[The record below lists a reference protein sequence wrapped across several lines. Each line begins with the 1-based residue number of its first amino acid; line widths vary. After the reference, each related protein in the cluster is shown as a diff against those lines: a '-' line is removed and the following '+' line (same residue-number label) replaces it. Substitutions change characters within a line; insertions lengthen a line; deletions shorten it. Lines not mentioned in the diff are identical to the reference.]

1 MINAHLLHNYAINQ
15 YFYKNLQNIKAMNF
29 LKRVLSTIIGVGIFF
44 GICFFLLILLI
55 SISGGSDSD
64 MIVVKSNSVLELNLD
79 KPINDY
85 AGKFDYG
92 DLTFFPNEPD
102 YDGLF
107 NIIDAIAYAKNDDKI
122 KGITISNN
130 SIIAGMAQTKA
141 IRDALVDFK
150 ESGKFIVAY
159 GDYISQ
165 KDYYLNSVADTIYLN
180 PVGAL
185 DFKGLAMER
194 MYYKEFQEKYG
205 VKMEVIRHGKY
216 KSAVEGYISQE
227 MSDANREQISVFL
240 NSIWDEMRKEIGES
254 RNLTPEQLNTLA
266 DELAGRT
273 AELALSSKLID
284 KIGYQD
290 EFQAGIQKAMGQNS
304 DVNSI
309 DIYDYAEYAGK
320 KPKSTSASD
329 RIAVIYAQGEII
341 YGEGDEA
348 TIGQGVINK
357 ALKKVREDKNV
368 KAIVLRVNSP
378 GGSAL
383 ASELIWREIEV
394 TKKTKPVIV
403 SMGDLAASG
412 GYYIACNADKIF
424 AEPNTITGSIGVFGT
439 VPNMHELAN
448 DLGINAEQV
457 GTNKNAVDYSVFE
470 PMTDEQRALIKEGI
484 EDIYDLFTQRVADG
498 RNMTQTGVDEIA
510 QGRVWTGND
519 ALKIGLVDE
528 IGGLDMA
535 ILEAAKTAGIE
546 EYRIKELPVYEK
558 DFQSILDQ
566 YTGGFIQSKEAILK
580 EELGDKHYMMLQKM
594 KKMTQM
600 EGPQLLLPYD
610 IEIK

>member
-1 MINAHLLHNYAINQ
+1 
-15 YFYKNLQNIKAMNF
+15 MNF

>member
-1 MINAHLLHNYAINQ
+1 
-15 YFYKNLQNIKAMNF
+15 MNF
-29 LKRVLSTIIGVGIFF
+29 LKRVLSTVVGIGVFF
-44 GICFFLLILLI
+44 AICFFLLILLI
-55 SISGGSDSD
+55 SVSGGSDSD
-64 MIVVKSNSVLELNLD
+64 TVVVKSNTVLELNLD
-79 KPINDY
+79 RPIEDY

-92 DLTFFPNEPD
+92 DLTFFPNEPS

-107 NIIDAIAYAKNDDKI
+107 DIINAIHYAKNDAKI
-122 KGITISNN
+122 KGISIKNN
-130 SIIAGMAQTKA
+130 SLQAGMAQTKA

-194 MYYKEFQEKYG
+194 MYYKDFQEKYG
-205 VKMEVIRHGKY
+205 IKMEVIRHGKY
-216 KSAVEGYISQE
+216 KSAVEGYLNQE
-227 MSDANREQISVFL
+227 MSEANREQISVFL
-240 NSIWDEMRKEIGES
+240 QSIWDEMRKEIGES
-254 RNLTPEQLNTLA
+254 RNITSDKLNTLA
-266 DELAGRT
+266 DELSGRNPK
-273 AELALSSKLID
+273 LALASKLID
-284 KIGYQD
+284 RVGYED
-290 EFQAGIQKAMGQNS
+290 EYEAGIQKAMGQNS
-304 DVNSI
+304 DVNRI
-309 DIYDYAEYAGK
+309 DIYDYSEYAGK
-320 KPKSTSASD
+320 KPKSSSGSD
-329 RIAVIYAQGEII
+329 RIAVIYAQGQIM
-341 YGEGDEA
+341 YGQGDEL
-348 TIGQGVINK
+348 TIGQGVINNALIK
-357 ALKKVREDKNV
+357 AREDDNV

-383 ASELIWREIEV
+383 ASELIWREIEM
-394 TKKTKPVIV
+394 TKKVKPVIV

-424 AEPNTITGSIGVFGT
+424 AEPTTITGSIGVFGT

-448 DLGINAEQV
+448 NLGINAEQV

-498 RNMTQTGVDEIA
+498 RNMAQTAVDEIG

-535 ILEAAKTAGIE
+535 IEAAAAAADIE
-546 EYRIKELPVYEK
+546 DYRIKELPIYEK
-558 DFQSILDQ
+558 DFENILDQ

-580 EELGDKHYMMLQKM
+580 EELGDKHYMLLQKM